1 VIVHCFPQVCVP
13 GADPLYVFL
22 PLVLAGFAT
31 AIIFGVQWSSVDISG
46 RDQDSLKHHSVSK
59 GADQ

>member
-1 VIVHCFPQVCVP
+1 MIVHCFPQACVP
-13 GADPLYVFL
+13 WADPLYVFL
-22 PLVLAGFAT
+22 PLSLAGFVT
-31 AIIFGVQWSSVDISG
+31 AIILGVQWSAVVISG

>member
-1 VIVHCFPQVCVP
+1 VIVHCFPQACVP

-22 PLVLAGFAT
+22 PLALVGFAT
-31 AIIFGVQWSSVDISG
+31 AVILGVQWSAVVISG

>member
-1 VIVHCFPQVCVP
+1 MFIVFPKRVWRPILLC
-13 GADPLYVFL
+13 VFL
-22 PLVLAGFAT
+22 PLALAGFAT
-31 AIIFGVQWSSVDISG
+31 AIIFGVQWSAVVILG

>member
-1 VIVHCFPQVCVP
+1 MIVHGFPQACVA

-22 PLVLAGFAT
+22 PLALAGFAT
-31 AIIFGVQWSSVDISG
+31 AIIFGVQWSVVVISG
-46 RDQDSLKHHSVSK
+46 RNQGSLKHQSVSK